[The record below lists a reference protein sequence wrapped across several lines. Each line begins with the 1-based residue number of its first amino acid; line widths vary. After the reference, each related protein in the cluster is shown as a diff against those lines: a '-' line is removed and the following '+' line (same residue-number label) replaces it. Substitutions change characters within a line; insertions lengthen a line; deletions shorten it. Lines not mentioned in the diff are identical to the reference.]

1 MVVLTIMNAITYHA
15 GGRYDSKSLTT
26 SLKNQNSLL
35 KSARYKVGLKTIGIN
50 LPHPD

>member
-26 SLKNQNSLL
+26 SLK
-35 KSARYKVGLKTIGIN
+35 KSELSAEQC
-50 LPHPD
+50 